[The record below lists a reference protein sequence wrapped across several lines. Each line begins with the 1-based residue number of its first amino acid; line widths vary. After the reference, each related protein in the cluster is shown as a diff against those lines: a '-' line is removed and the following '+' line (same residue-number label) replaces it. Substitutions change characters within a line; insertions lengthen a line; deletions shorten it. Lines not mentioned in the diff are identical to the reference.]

1 MNIDLANIESQFEHL
16 VNKQL
21 ELKQLSD
28 QEIFQDF
35 IEDLIDD
42 FEVGS
47 FFSRILFLIFS
58 KFDEYKS

>member
-47 FFSRILFLIFS
+47 FFSKQLLNHT
-58 KFDEYKS
+58 

>member
-1 MNIDLANIESQFEHL
+1 VNIDLANIESQFEHL